1 VLKSTGK
8 DFASAKKAAQVAA
21 LIKLDGALFEGL
33 ADGSAT
39 VAVDRV
45 SEAEVK
51 ALHAK
56 IWKGGLSIASL
67 GDVSKVPKLS
77 SLK

>member
-1 VLKSTGK
+1 V
-8 DFASAKKAAQVAA
+8 
-21 LIKLDGALFEGL
+21 DG
-33 ADGSAT
+33 
-39 VAVDRV
+39 V
-45 SEAEVK
+45 SESDVK

-56 IWKGGLSIASL
+56 ILKGGLSIASL